1 MSQSLIECI
10 SLSKQYKV
18 EARRSSRLDG
28 DKRQTIN
35 VLTDINLQIELN
47 ELVVLKG
54 RSGAGKS
61 TLLNL
66 MCGLIKP
73 TSGRIRIGASFINE
87 LNNYSLSNLLLNHLG
102 IIFQSFNLLPTY
114 NLYENIEVA
123 LAPKGFGSK
132 EIKKIVMPLLE
143 QFQLADK
150 LYLLP
155 SELSVGQ
162 QQKVAIIRTLAKK
175 PSIIFADEPTGS
187 VDDETASEILQ
198 HLKYLKEQ
206 NKVTLII
213 ATHGS
218 VHDTF
223 ADRVIIIDN
232 GQIRKSAAE

>member
-10 SLSKQYKV
+10 SLTKQFKGKKQIV
-18 EARRSSRLDG
+18 NA
-28 DKRQTIN
+28 
-35 VLTDINLQIELN
+35 VTDINLQIDRN
-47 ELVVLKG
+47 ELVLLRG

-66 MCGLIKP
+66 MCGLINP
-73 TSGRIRIGASFINE
+73 TSGSIRIEDKIINK
-87 LNNYSLSNLLLNHLG
+87 LNNYSLSRLLLNQIG

-114 NLYENIEVA
+114 NVYENIEVA
-123 LAPKGFGSK
+123 LVPKGL
-132 EIKKIVMPLLE
+132 EREEMKKSVMSLLE

-162 QQKVAIIRTLAKK
+162 QQKVAIIRTLAKQ

-187 VDDETASEILQ
+187 VDDETAGEILS
-198 HLKYLKEQ
+198 HLKYLNEQ
-206 NKVTLII
+206 KGVTLII

-218 VHDTF
+218 VPDLF
-223 ADRVIIIDN
+223 AERVILIEN
-232 GQIRKSAAE
+232 GQIKN